1 MRMSVQE
8 IIAAE
13 KKVWTRSAPA
23 DLYYAMDPA
32 SPLTMRATNKLDA
45 LLDSFEASCIRP
57 AELAREEYGYQ
68 PPTLKRKVPR
78 KGGCSGNHSHDG
90 DHQHSSSLDESCS
103 DSDSGDDK
111 KAKKKKQKPK
121 IKKYRPSAKDDSFAW
136 LEHRMTQPDR
146 LHKELWGNREGE
158 ANDGLAC
165 RCSLKSRKVGIRH
178 GIYQGEVDP
187 PALDP
192 ATNNS
197 DKLYHYR
204 ITISPPTN
212 FLVTTPTQL
221 RHDGHD
227 FIFEGF
233 SLFATQPIERDMPL
247 CKVVRFNI
255 EYTVL
260 FFEEKVPNNFTLRE
274 LRLFHRYFFKELLEL
289 HDWDVTE
296 RYFFMP
302 RFVRE
307 LSEDGKEI
315 LSMNEVIR
323 HLIDSRAPV
332 VADEEIAGLIQM
344 TAQEWLDFADGIK
357 GMVVTNPGRKP
368 AAIRVDQVDREQ
380 DDPTVVKYPE
390 LVHSGTRPP
399 QMCFAGNPEYQKA
412 YREFVK
418 FRHLL
423 ANMAKPSYKDK
434 RKLEALETKLMELR
448 NTAKLKRD
456 VTIAVSCQVN
466 AQSSMHEWA
475 GRILEFD

>member
-1 MRMSVQE
+1 MKMSVQE
-8 IIAAE
+8 IIEAE

-32 SPLTMRATNKLDA
+32 SPLTMKATKKLGA
-45 LLDSFEASCIRP
+45 LLDAFEASCIRP
-57 AELAREEYGYQ
+57 AEVAREQYPYQ
-68 PPTLKRKVPR
+68 RPTVKRKVT
-78 KGGCSGNHSHDG
+78 KGGCSGGGGDG
-90 DHQHSSSLDESCS
+90 DHQHSSSPDDSCS
-103 DSDSGDDK
+103 DSDTGNEK
-111 KAKKKKQKPK
+111 KAKKEKLKM
-121 IKKYRPSAKDDSFAW
+121 KKYRPSAKDDSFAW

-146 LHKELWGNREGE
+146 LDKELWGNREGE

-187 PALDP
+187 PVLDP

-233 SLFATQPIERDMPL
+233 SLFATQPIEKDMPL

-289 HDWDVTE
+289 YDWDVTE

-344 TAQEWLDFADGIK
+344 SAQEWLDFADGIK
-357 GMVVTNPGRKP
+357 GMVVTNPGRRP

-434 RKLEALETKLMELR
+434 RKLEALETKLTELR

-466 AQSSMHEWA
+466 AQGSLSFRARVE
-475 GRILEFD
+475 L

>member
-1 MRMSVQE
+1 
-8 IIAAE
+8 
-13 KKVWTRSAPA
+13 
-23 DLYYAMDPA
+23 
-32 SPLTMRATNKLDA
+32 
-45 LLDSFEASCIRP
+45 
-57 AELAREEYGYQ
+57 
-68 PPTLKRKVPR
+68 
-78 KGGCSGNHSHDG
+78 
-90 DHQHSSSLDESCS
+90 
-103 DSDSGDDK
+103 
-111 KAKKKKQKPK
+111 
-121 IKKYRPSAKDDSFAW
+121 
-136 LEHRMTQPDR
+136 MTQPDR

-178 GIYQGEVDP
+178 GIYQGEADP

-192 ATNNS
+192 ATNNA
-197 DKLYHYR
+197 DKLHHYR
-204 ITISPPTN
+204 VTISPPTN
-212 FLVTTPTQL
+212 FLVGTPTQL

-233 SLFATQPIERDMPL
+233 SLFATQPIEREMPL

-315 LSMNEVIR
+315 LSMNEVVR
-323 HLIDSRAPV
+323 YLIESRAAPV

-344 TAQEWLDFADGIK
+344 SAQEWLDFADGIK
-357 GMVVTNPGRKP
+357 GMIVTNPGRKP

-380 DDPTVVKYPE
+380 DDPSVVKYPE

-399 QMCFAGNPEYQKA
+399 QMCFAGNPDYQKA

-434 RKLEALETKLMELR
+434 RKLEALETKLTELR

-456 VTIAVSCQVN
+456 VTVAVSSQV
-466 AQSSMHEWA
+466 
-475 GRILEFD
+475 LPLC